1 MVQESL
7 TAEAFSILLAH
18 GKIQPLKPDGF
29 YTMSALNPHVFEP
42 WITEIPSHLNTAQTV
57 QYYGLVTSRAISWH
71 TSYCTSLIPSSPK
84 PSSAPPDEL
93 QMFIS
98 LRSHIEQSVQTLIRD
113 TTNTLSKDEE
123 ITKEF
128 MDEHG
133 NRIMAEVGLS
143 LEMQAD
149 VMGCR
154 LQDGWYEDFMKEYC
168 IERGIDEEK
177 NGLGF
182 GDYVCAVMG
191 KRRMALLLLSNR
203 VVAHR
208 DQLDVFG
215 EGKGGSFW
223 GCEPEI

>member
-1 MVQESL
+1 MIQESL
-7 TAEAFSILLAH
+7 TPEAFSILLAQ
-18 GKIQPLKPDGF
+18 GKIQPLKSDGF

-42 WITEIPSHLNTAQTV
+42 WITEIPAHINTAQTV
-57 QYYGLVTSRAISWH
+57 QYYGLVPSRAISWY
-71 TSYCTSLIPSSPK
+71 TSYCTSLN
-84 PSSAPPDEL
+84 PSSARRNATPDEL
-93 QMFIS
+93 EMFTS
-98 LRSHIEQSVQTLIRD
+98 LRSHIEQSIRTLIRD
-113 TTNTLSKDEE
+113 DTTKTFSKAEE

-133 NRIMAEVGLS
+133 NRIMTEVGLS

-154 LQDGWYEDFMKEYC
+154 LQNEWYEDFMKEYC
-168 IERGIDEEK
+168 IERGIVEEN

-182 GDYVCAVMG
+182 GDFVCAVMW

-203 VVAHR
+203 VVVHR

-215 EGKGGSFW
+215 EGKGSSFW
-223 GCEPEI
+223 GYEPAM